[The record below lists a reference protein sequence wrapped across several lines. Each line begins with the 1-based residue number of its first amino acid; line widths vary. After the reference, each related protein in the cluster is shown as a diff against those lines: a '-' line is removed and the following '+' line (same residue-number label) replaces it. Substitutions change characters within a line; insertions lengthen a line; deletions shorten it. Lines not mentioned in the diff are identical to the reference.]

1 MNIIK
6 TASQIVII
14 LSCFFFEITMAQE
27 DNKSR
32 QRLLMDFNWKF
43 KLGDNQGAEKPDF
56 NDADWRLLNL
66 PHDWS
71 IEGKYDENEPTGG
84 SGGYLPTGIGWYRR
98 HLNISE
104 EDLSR
109 NIWIE
114 FDGVYMNSD
123 VWINGHHLGNY
134 PYGYSSFYYE
144 LSPYLR
150 NGENMIAVRVDNSK
164 QPNTRWY
171 SGSGIY
177 RHVWLVKSSL
187 LHIEHWGVYASTPL
201 VSKDLAVMNI
211 KTIIENKNKDLKK
224 GMLKSILTDNN
235 DKEIASAQN
244 DFSIEPGKSL
254 ELGNHFKITTPLLW
268 SLETPNIYKLHS
280 VIYEGD
286 DKSDEVITNVGIRK
300 IEFDADKGFY
310 LNGKHIKMNG
320 VCLHHDGG
328 CVGAAVPVGVWE
340 RRLKKLQEMGCNAI
354 RTSHNPPAPEFL
366 DLCDRMGFLVMDEA
380 FDEWKYG
387 KRKYGYYEY
396 FDEWGEKDL
405 TAMIHRD
412 RNHPSIVMWSVG
424 NEIPEQK
431 DEKGDEILKTLMDI
445 CHREDPTRPVTSG
458 LDNIAA
464 DGGSATLEFMEMLDI
479 VGYNY
484 VDRWHERRELYYDI
498 DRRAH
503 PDWKMIGT
511 ESISNSGGVR
521 GEYSFGDDTSSVR
534 PDINFWMSEN
544 TLNSSSNKFLPSYNF
559 WMIGA
564 EQLWKFVRTHDYVM
578 GDFMWTGID
587 YLGESIWPNKHAS
600 FGVLDLCGFPKDGFY
615 FYKSQ
620 WTEEPMIHLFP
631 HWNWEGRE
639 GQVIPVLCYTN
650 CDAVELF
657 FQPKADQPSAENGKS
672 FGEKRLEFPRQ
683 GTSGGWNKYEKPQVF
698 PTTAD
703 LHLQWDVPYQPGILK
718 AVGKKDGKIVCTEE
732 IITSGMPA
740 ELKVNLDKES
750 LTAGAQDVVNVEIK
764 IVDADGNF
772 VPTADNLIRFAIEGE
787 GKIIGVDNGNP
798 RDHNSYKINQRN
810 AFNGLCLAVV
820 QSTDKTGKIKLIIK
834 SDGLRDQVVEINSAK
849 GNNPPVL
856 E

>member
-1 MNIIK
+1 MNHYKNIAGYFIISLMLIGSFYERAIAK
-6 TASQIVII
+6 NEGQT
-14 LSCFFFEITMAQE
+14 
-27 DNKSR
+27 R

-43 KLGDNQGAEKPDF
+43 QLGDQRGAEQTSFDDG
-56 NDADWRLLNL
+56 NWRVLNL

-71 IEGKYDENEPTGG
+71 IEGEYNKDEPTGG

-98 HLNISE
+98 HFQMTKD
-104 EDLSR
+104 DLAKH
-109 NIWIE
+109 IWIE

-123 VWINGHHLGNY
+123 VWLNGHHLGNY

-144 LSPYLR
+144 LSPYLVE
-150 NGENMIAVRVDNSK
+150 GENIIAVRVDNSK

-177 RHVWLVKSSL
+177 RHVWLVKTNP
-187 LHIEHWGVYASTPL
+187 LHIAHWGIYAFTPAVSTE
-201 VSKDLAVMNI
+201 SATMNI
-211 KTIIENKNKDLKK
+211 STKIENKNKSLKK
-224 GMLKSILTDNN
+224 GKLQSVLIDNKG
-235 DKEIASAQN
+235 KEIAQTET
-244 DFSIEPGKSL
+244 DFSIEGKESS
-254 ELGNHFKITTPLLW
+254 EITQQIKVDSPELW
-268 SLETPNIYKLHS
+268 SLEVPYMYKLRS
-280 VIYEGD
+280 IIYDGN
-286 DKSDEVITNVGIRK
+286 KKIDEVTTEVGIRK
-300 IEFDADKGFY
+300 IEFDVDKGFF
-310 LNGKHIKMNG
+310 LNEKHVKMNG

-328 CVGAAVPVGVWE
+328 CVGAAVPEAVWE
-340 RRLKKLQEMGCNAI
+340 RRLKKLKEMGCNAI

-396 FDEWGEKDL
+396 FDEWAERDL

-431 DEKGDEILKTLMDI
+431 DEKGDEMLKPLIDI

-464 DGGSATLEFMEMLDI
+464 DGGSTTLEFMEMLDI

-484 VDRWHERRELYYDI
+484 VDRWHERRELFYSI
-498 DRRAH
+498 DRHEH

-511 ESISNSGGVR
+511 ESISNSGGIR

-534 PDINFWMSEN
+534 PDINFWMSETSLKN
-544 TLNSSSNKFLPSYNF
+544 DSNSFLPSYNF
-559 WMIGA
+559 WMIEA
-564 EQLWKFVRTHDYVM
+564 EQIWKFVRTRDYVI

-615 FYKSQ
+615 FYQSQ
-620 WTEEPMIHLFP
+620 WTEKPMIHIFP
-631 HWNWEGRE
+631 HWNLPVRQAGWKGRE

-657 FQPKADQPSAENGKS
+657 LNGKS
-672 FGEKRLEFPRQ
+672 FGEKRIEFPRQ
-683 GTSGGWNKYEKPQVF
+683 GTSGGWNKYEKPRVF

-703 LHLQWDVPYQPGILK
+703 LHLQWDVPYEPGILK
-718 AVGKKDGKIVCTEE
+718 AVGKRDGKVVCIEE
-732 IITSGMPA
+732 I
-740 ELKVNLDKES
+740 K
-750 LTAGAQDVVNVEIK
+750 TAGAPAAIRLNLDTDSLIANAQDVAHIEVLV
-764 IVDADGNF
+764 VDSDGNV
-772 VPTADNLIRFAIEGE
+772 VPTANNLVIFSIEGE

-798 RDHNSYKINQRN
+798 QDYSSYKINQRN
-810 AFNGLCLAVV
+810 AFNGLCLAII
-820 QSTDKTGKIKLIIK
+820 QSTNKPGKIKLTVK
-834 SDGLRDQVVEINSAK
+834 SDGLKEAFVNIYSVEGNIFVV
-849 GNNPPVL
+849 PD
-856 E
+856 